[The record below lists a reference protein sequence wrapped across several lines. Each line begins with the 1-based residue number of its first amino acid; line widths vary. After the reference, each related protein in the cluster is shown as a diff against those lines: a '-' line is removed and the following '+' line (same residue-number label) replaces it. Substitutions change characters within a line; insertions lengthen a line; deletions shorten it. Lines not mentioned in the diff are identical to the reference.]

1 MKQLLETAR
10 VGEVVAAYLDR
21 SVLPAASIGETFRF
35 VGLAMLL
42 HRAAPTLIENNIGM
56 LRAAGLVDNQGRI
69 IIGEARD
76 FGKELLNRTGKL
88 SLIGFSFGADDID
101 SLCDIASRYAVEEEK
116 KDD

>member
-21 SVLPAASIGETFRF
+21 SVLPAASVGETFRF
-35 VGLAMLL
+35 VGLAMIL
-42 HRAAPTLIENNIGM
+42 HRAAPTLVENNIGM

-69 IIGEARD
+69 IINEARN
-76 FGKELLNRTGKL
+76 FGKELINRAGKL
-88 SLIGFSFGADDID
+88 SLLGFSFGVDDID
-101 SLCDIASRYAVEEEK
+101 TLCDIAARYAVEEEQ